1 MRKFGLI
8 GSSLSHSFS
17 KDYFSRK
24 FDKEGIEAT
33 AYELYELPS
42 INALSSLIKSE
53 VALCGLNVTIPFKES
68 VIPFLNETDHTAG
81 VVKAVNTIKIDR
93 SGEQVTLKGYNTDII
108 GFRDS
113 LKPFLAKEHNRALI
127 LGTGG
132 AAKAVSFVLKQ
143 LDIPHFFVSRKAS
156 ATAHVNYS
164 DLDEKILRSFPLLI
178 NTTPLG
184 MHPNTES
191 MPPIPLEGIS
201 DNHLVYDLV
210 YNPKET
216 LLLKEAAKRGAIC
229 VNGLSMLQLQAE
241 AAWKIWNE

>member
-8 GSSLSHSFS
+8 GSVLSHSFS

-24 FDKEGIEAT
+24 FEKENINAA
-33 AYELYELPS
+33 AYELYELAS
-42 INALSSLIKSE
+42 IDALSSLIE
-53 VALCGLNVTIPFKES
+53 NETELRGLNVTIPFKES
-68 VIPFLNETDHTAG
+68 VISLLNETDHTAG
-81 VVKAVNTIKIDR
+81 VVKAVNTIRIDR
-93 SGEQVTLKGYNTDII
+93 SGDKVILKGYNTDVI

-156 ATAHVNYS
+156 ATAQINYS
-164 DLDEKILRSFPLLI
+164 DLDEKVLKSFPLLI

-184 MHPNTES
+184 MYPNTES
-191 MPPIPLEGIS
+191 LPPIPLEGIS
-201 DNHLVYDLV
+201 NNHLVYDLV